1 MKKQIILIAV
11 VFAVAVA
18 VGITAIIISNNGKT
32 QWEYEGDSFYILTDE
47 VEALLSDESVK
58 GSLTFGG
65 CNPNNDDM
73 ERVYKFMQAFER
85 ASEGRISASYTSSG
99 DKAVTV
105 AVSGG
110 SKKIEYDAF
119 YRRKDDGTP
128 YAFDGENL
136 IAGAICSLAGKDEVN
151 VPLRALKGFD
161 TDGDTVLVDGRPF
174 MYPNITRSDV
184 SSLTVKNSYGTFKV
198 YREAA
203 TQQFFFEG
211 AEYVNYSQ
219 DMFSKLI
226 VNATYM
232 LSNGKVTDPLD
243 FAEYGLT
250 EDKATCTVLVVT
262 LTGDSHKIIIGDKT
276 ASGSEYYARY
286 VGKDFVYRLSASD
299 LEESLLLPS
308 TDYFTPLL
316 VYPLTE
322 TTDIQKITSASISFV
337 RDGLTINASQFRL
350 AELSPNAKTFGDI
363 TTDELIVDNNFFTGE
378 YSGWKDGSVFGAFS
392 TNDGEEC
399 FVQLTMTNYA
409 LNGDYSVKFGL
420 LRDESS
426 GAYLP
431 KSVGIG
437 FSTDGGKNF
446 TRADATVKPE
456 HNNQECKTYTLSFK
470 ADEPV
475 QYIRLYFSMKKDVYT
490 VIDEIRAYG
499 DGEDCQPADALVGNW
514 KVTEPAE
521 YIPEGKNFIYPDS
534 NNFTTTF
541 LSSLGTLVG
550 DSVVESGLATDVYDS
565 STINQTML
573 KKYGLDDPDIIASY
587 VFNGWT
593 STVYFKRDKE
603 DSTKYYAYSTEDFHD
618 DVKKDYYMTTGI
630 IAVVTTTTAE
640 WLTWDPVDFL
650 DHNLLSM
657 YIDDIH
663 RFTLSFG
670 GQDYAFDLIDTDSDD
685 KIDTVKID
693 GKTVDTKNFRYLYV
707 SLIGITLKGEY
718 SAADDPP
725 AEILRVKI
733 DGDTKSPEIVFY
745 RVSATKAYYTV
756 DGQGK
761 YYVLVDR
768 VNTVKRNVGLLLA
781 GESVPR

>member
-32 QWEYEGDSFYILTDE
+32 RWEYEDDSFYTLTDE
-47 VEALLSDESVK
+47 VKALLSDETVK

-65 CNPNNDDM
+65 CNLNNDDM

-136 IAGAICSLAGKDEVN
+136 IAGAICSLTGKDEVN

-198 YREAA
+198 YRETT
-203 TQQFFFEG
+203 TQKFFFEG
-211 AEYVNYSQ
+211 SEYVDYSQ

-226 VNATYM
+226 VNATYV
-232 LSNGKVTDPLD
+232 LSNGKVEDPLD

-250 EDKATCTVLVVT
+250 EDKATCTILVVT
-262 LTGDSHKIIIGDKT
+262 LTGDSHKIIIGNKT

-286 VGKDFVYRLSASD
+286 VGKDHVYRLSASD
-299 LEESLLLPS
+299 LEESLLLPA

-322 TTDIQKITSASISFV
+322 TTDIQKVTSASISFV
-337 RDGLTINASQFRL
+337 RDGLTINASQFTL
-350 AELSPNAKTFGDI
+350 AELSPNAKTFGEI
-363 TTDELIVDNNFFTGE
+363 TTDELIVDNNFFTGK

-426 GAYLP
+426 DAYLP

-437 FSTDGGKNF
+437 FSTDGGQTF

-470 ADEPV
+470 ADAPV

-541 LSSLGTLVG
+541 LGSLGTLVG

-587 VFNGWT
+587 VFKGWT

-603 DSTKYYAYSTEDFHD
+603 DSTRYYAYSTEDYHD
-618 DVKKDYYMTTGI
+618 DETDMHMTTGI
-630 IAVVTTTTAE
+630 IAVVTTATAE

-685 KIDTVKID
+685 RIDTVKID
-693 GKTVDTKNFRYLYV
+693 GRTVDTKNFRYLYV

-718 SAADDPP
+718 SATDDPP